1 MSLEII
7 FKNAVEKHID
17 FLLKNIGYLKTEEYK
32 GFISYK
38 SSNNYLEFTFDWNR
52 SYEFD
57 CYVRFEDDDDYEY
70 PISLIEEK
78 LSKKST
84 NELTFGKEYSE
95 RIEEWAI
102 DISMFISTNKI
113 QELKITDI
121 LIIEVR
127 AEFDKI
133 NEEYNKNL
141 NS

>member
-57 CYVRFEDDDDYEY
+57 CYVRFEDGDDYEY

-78 LSKKST
+78 LSKK
-84 NELTFGKEYSE
+84 KY
-95 RIEEWAI
+95 
-102 DISMFISTNKI
+102 K
-113 QELKITDI
+113 
-121 LIIEVR
+121 
-127 AEFDKI
+127 
-133 NEEYNKNL
+133 
-141 NS
+141 